1 MKLYKRLLTLALR
14 ANFKTDNDDN
24 EEGEEGY
31 RDLEGVARSMA
42 IRTAISTSKTAPM
55 TINAISAM
63 DILVRWLGGICLKVT
78 SPHP

>member
-31 RDLEGVARSMA
+31 RNLEGVARSMA

-63 DILVRWLGGICLKVT
+63 DILVCWLGDICSKVT